1 MTKRLDMNQIVSKL
15 GAMMLIGVL
24 ITSVGTTQVF
34 ADWDKT
40 VYPAIQGT
48 IPIADGEDYTTKNK
62 ISLVDAMAIAE
73 NILPNSKA
81 LYGKLTTVNGYL
93 VYKIFMSNDDRE
105 YNKILVDAGSGDE
118 LYVSDVIKKNSYK
131 KKFHKDKAHN
141 KKMNDYFKGMTP
153 EQIAEKKKQ
162 FKEMGDAWKSLSIQ
176 DRAAMIIHFMQMK
189 MQWDSMSD
197 DEKNTKKVEM
207 KKQWEEYLP
216 LSTEQKKQK
225 LEDYIRSLKN

>member
-1 MTKRLDMNQIVSKL
+1 MKEVVSKL
-15 GAMMLIGVL
+15 GALMLIGVL
-24 ITSVGTTQVF
+24 LTSVGATQVF
-34 ADWDKT
+34 GDWDKT

-73 NILPNSKA
+73 NILPDSKA

-93 VYKIFMSNDDRE
+93 VYKVFMSNDDRE

-176 DRAAMIIHFMQMK
+176 DRAFMILHFMQMK
-189 MQWDSMSD
+189 MQWDTMSS
-197 DEKNTKKVEM
+197 DEKAVKKTEM

-216 LSTEQKKQK
+216 LSVEQKKQK
-225 LEDYIRSLKN
+225 LVDYIKSLKN

>member
-1 MTKRLDMNQIVSKL
+1 MNQVVSKL

-48 IPIADGEDYTTKNK
+48 IPIIEGEDYTTKNK

-93 VYKIFMSNDDRE
+93 VYKVFMSNDDRE
-105 YNKILVDAGSGDE
+105 YQKILVDAGSGDE
-118 LYVSDVIKKNSYK
+118 LYVSDVITKNSYK
-131 KKFHKDKAHN
+131 KKHSKDKSYN

-153 EQIAEKKKQ
+153 EQITEKKKQ
-162 FKEMGDAWKSLSIQ
+162 FKEMGDAWKSISLQ
-176 DRAAMIIHFMQMK
+176 DRAFMILHFMQMK
-189 MQWDSMSD
+189 IQWETMSD
-197 DEKNTKKVEM
+197 DEKAVKKTEM

-216 LSTEQKKQK
+216 MPLEEKKQK
-225 LEDYIRSLKN
+225 LTEYIQSLRN

>member
-1 MTKRLDMNQIVSKL
+1 MNQIVSKL

-81 LYGKLTTVNGYL
+81 LYGKLTTINGYL
-93 VYKIFMSNDDRE
+93 VYKVFMSNDDRE

>member
-1 MTKRLDMNQIVSKL
+1 MNQIVSKL

-48 IPIADGEDYTTKNK
+48 IPITDGEDYTTKNK

-93 VYKIFMSNDDRE
+93 VYKVFMSNDDRQH
-105 YNKILVDAGSGDE
+105 NKILVDAGSGDE

-153 EQIAEKKKQ
+153 EQITEKKKQ
-162 FKEMGDAWKSLSIQ
+162 FKEMGDAWKSMSLQ
-176 DRAAMIIHFMQMK
+176 DRAFMILHFMQMK
-189 MQWDSMSD
+189 MQWDTMSD
-197 DEKNTKKVEM
+197 DEKAVKKTEM

-216 LSTEQKKQK
+216 MSPEEKKQK
-225 LEDYIRSLKN
+225 LTDYIQSLRN

>member
-1 MTKRLDMNQIVSKL
+1 
-15 GAMMLIGVL
+15 MLIGVL

-48 IPIADGEDYTTKNK
+48 IPIIEDEDYTTKNK

-93 VYKIFMSNDDRE
+93 VYKVFMSNDDRE
-105 YNKILVDAGSGDE
+105 YQKILVDAGSGDE
-118 LYVSDVIKKNSYK
+118 LYVSDVITKNSYK
-131 KKFHKDKAHN
+131 KKHSKDKSYN

-153 EQIAEKKKQ
+153 EQITEKKKQ
-162 FKEMGDAWKSLSIQ
+162 FKEMGDAWKSISLQ
-176 DRAAMIIHFMQMK
+176 DRAFMILHFMQMK
-189 MQWDSMSD
+189 IQWETMSD
-197 DEKNTKKVEM
+197 DEKAVKKTEM

-216 LSTEQKKQK
+216 MPLEEKKQK
-225 LEDYIRSLKN
+225 LTEYIQSLRN

>member
-1 MTKRLDMNQIVSKL
+1 
-15 GAMMLIGVL
+15 MLIGVL
-24 ITSVGTTQVF
+24 ITSVGTNQVF

-81 LYGKLTTVNGYL
+81 LYGKLTTINGYL
-93 VYKIFMSNDDRE
+93 VYKVFMSNDDRE

-162 FKEMGDAWKSLSIQ
+162 FKEMGDAWKSISLQ
-176 DRAAMIIHFMQMK
+176 DRAFMILHFMQMK
-189 MQWDSMSD
+189 MQWDTMSD
-197 DEKNTKKVEM
+197 DEKAVKKTEM

-216 LSTEQKKQK
+216 MSPEEKKQK
-225 LEDYIRSLKN
+225 LTDYIQSLRN

>member
-1 MTKRLDMNQIVSKL
+1 MNQIVSKL

-24 ITSVGTTQVF
+24 ITSVGTNQVF

-81 LYGKLTTVNGYL
+81 LYGKLTTINGYL
-93 VYKIFMSNDDRE
+93 VYKVFMSNDDRE

-153 EQIAEKKKQ
+153 EQITEKKKQ
-162 FKEMGDAWKSLSIQ
+162 FKEMGDAWKSISLQ
-176 DRAAMIIHFMQMK
+176 DRAFMILHFMQMK
-189 MQWDSMSD
+189 MQWDTMSD
-197 DEKNTKKVEM
+197 DEKAVKKTEM

-216 LSTEQKKQK
+216 MSPEEKKQK
-225 LEDYIRSLKN
+225 LTDYIQSLRN

>member
-1 MTKRLDMNQIVSKL
+1 
-15 GAMMLIGVL
+15 MLIGVL

-48 IPIADGEDYTTKNK
+48 IPIIEDEDYTTKNK

-93 VYKIFMSNDDRE
+93 VYKVFMSNDDRE
-105 YNKILVDAGSGDE
+105 YQKILVDAGSGDE
-118 LYVSDVIKKNSYK
+118 LYVSDVITKNSYK
-131 KKFHKDKAHN
+131 KKHSKDKSYN

-153 EQIAEKKKQ
+153 EQITEKKKQ
-162 FKEMGDAWKSLSIQ
+162 FKEMGDAWKSI
-176 DRAAMIIHFMQMK
+176 
-189 MQWDSMSD
+189 
-197 DEKNTKKVEM
+197 
-207 KKQWEEYLP
+207 
-216 LSTEQKKQK
+216 
-225 LEDYIRSLKN
+225 

>member
-1 MTKRLDMNQIVSKL
+1 
-15 GAMMLIGVL
+15 MLIGVL

-93 VYKIFMSNDDRE
+93 VYKVFMSNDDRE

-141 KKMNDYFKGMTP
+141 KKMKDYFKGMTP
-153 EQIAEKKKQ
+153 EQITEKKKQ
-162 FKEMGDAWKSLSIQ
+162 FKEMGDAWKSISLQ
-176 DRAAMIIHFMQMK
+176 DRAFMLSLIH
-189 MQWDSMSD
+189 
-197 DEKNTKKVEM
+197 
-207 KKQWEEYLP
+207 
-216 LSTEQKKQK
+216 
-225 LEDYIRSLKN
+225 I

>member
-1 MTKRLDMNQIVSKL
+1 
-15 GAMMLIGVL
+15 
-24 ITSVGTTQVF
+24 
-34 ADWDKT
+34 
-40 VYPAIQGT
+40 
-48 IPIADGEDYTTKNK
+48 
-62 ISLVDAMAIAE
+62 MAIAE

-153 EQIAEKKKQ
+153 EQITEKKKQ
-162 FKEMGDAWKSLSIQ
+162 FKEMGDAWKSISLQ
-176 DRAAMIIHFMQMK
+176 DRAFMILHFMQMK

-197 DEKNTKKVEM
+197 DEKTVKKAEM

-216 LSTEQKKQK
+216 MSVEEKKQK
-225 LEDYIRSLKN
+225 LTDYIQSLRN

>member
-1 MTKRLDMNQIVSKL
+1 MNQVVSKL

-48 IPIADGEDYTTKNK
+48 IPIIEDEDYTTKNK

-93 VYKIFMSNDDRE
+93 VYKVFMSNDDRE
-105 YNKILVDAGSGDE
+105 YQKILVDAGSGDE
-118 LYVSDVIKKNSYK
+118 LYVSDVITKNSYK
-131 KKFHKDKAHN
+131 KKHSKDKSYN

-153 EQIAEKKKQ
+153 EQITEKKKQ
-162 FKEMGDAWKSLSIQ
+162 FKEMGDAWKSISLQ
-176 DRAAMIIHFMQMK
+176 DRAFMILHFMQMK
-189 MQWDSMSD
+189 IQWETMSD
-197 DEKNTKKVEM
+197 DEKVVKKTEM

-216 LSTEQKKQK
+216 MSLEEKKQK
-225 LEDYIRSLKN
+225 LADYIHSLRN

>member
-1 MTKRLDMNQIVSKL
+1 
-15 GAMMLIGVL
+15 MMLIGVL

-48 IPIADGEDYTTKNK
+48 IPIIEGEDYTTKNK

-93 VYKIFMSNDDRE
+93 VYKVFMSNDDRE
-105 YNKILVDAGSGDE
+105 YQKILVDAGSGDE
-118 LYVSDVIKKNSYK
+118 LYVSDVITKNSYK
-131 KKFHKDKAHN
+131 KKHSKDKSYN

-153 EQIAEKKKQ
+153 EQITEKKKQ
-162 FKEMGDAWKSLSIQ
+162 FKEMGDAWKSISLQ
-176 DRAAMIIHFMQMK
+176 DRAFMILHFMQMK
-189 MQWDSMSD
+189 IQWETMSD
-197 DEKNTKKVEM
+197 DEKAVKKTEM

-216 LSTEQKKQK
+216 MPLEEKKQK
-225 LEDYIRSLKN
+225 LTEYIQSLRN

>member
-1 MTKRLDMNQIVSKL
+1 
-15 GAMMLIGVL
+15 MLIGVL
-24 ITSVGTTQVF
+24 ITSVGTNQVF

-81 LYGKLTTVNGYL
+81 LYGKLTTINGYL
-93 VYKIFMSNDDRE
+93 VYKVFMSNDDRE

-153 EQIAEKKKQ
+153 EQITEKKKQ
-162 FKEMGDAWKSLSIQ
+162 FKEMGDAWKSISLQ
-176 DRAAMIIHFMQMK
+176 DRAFMILHFMQMK
-189 MQWDSMSD
+189 MQWDTMSD
-197 DEKNTKKVEM
+197 DEKAVKKTEM

-216 LSTEQKKQK
+216 MSPEEKKQK
-225 LEDYIRSLKN
+225 LTDYIQSLRN

>member
-1 MTKRLDMNQIVSKL
+1 MRKRSYMNQVVSKL

-48 IPIADGEDYTTKNK
+48 IPIIEDEDYTTKNK

-93 VYKIFMSNDDRE
+93 VYKVFMSNDDRE
-105 YNKILVDAGSGDE
+105 YQKILVDAGSGDE
-118 LYVSDVIKKNSYK
+118 LYVSDVITKNSYK
-131 KKFHKDKAHN
+131 KKHSKDKSYN

-153 EQIAEKKKQ
+153 EQITEKKKQ
-162 FKEMGDAWKSLSIQ
+162 FKEMGDAWKSISLQ
-176 DRAAMIIHFMQMK
+176 DRAFMILHFMQMK
-189 MQWDSMSD
+189 IQWETMSD
-197 DEKNTKKVEM
+197 DEKVVKKTEM

-216 LSTEQKKQK
+216 MSLEEKKQK
-225 LEDYIRSLKN
+225 LADYIHSLRN

>member
-1 MTKRLDMNQIVSKL
+1 MNQVVSKL

-93 VYKIFMSNDDRE
+93 VYKVFMSNDDRQH
-105 YNKILVDAGSGDE
+105 NKILVDAGSGDE

-141 KKMNDYFKGMTP
+141 KKMKDYFKGMTP
-153 EQIAEKKKQ
+153 EQITEKKKQ
-162 FKEMGDAWKSLSIQ
+162 FKEMGDAWKSISLQ
-176 DRAAMIIHFMQMK
+176 DRAFMILHFMQMK
-189 MQWDSMSD
+189 MQWDTMSE
-197 DEKNTKKVEM
+197 DEKTQKKTEM
-207 KKQWEEYLP
+207 KQMFQEYLP
-216 LSTEQKKQK
+216 LTLEEKKQK
-225 LEDYIRSLKN
+225 LQEYIKSLN

>member
-1 MTKRLDMNQIVSKL
+1 MTKRSYMNQVASKL

-48 IPIADGEDYTTKNK
+48 IPIIEGEDYTTKNK

-93 VYKIFMSNDDRE
+93 VYKVFLSNDDRE

-118 LYVSDVIKKNSYK
+118 LYVSDVITKNSYK
-131 KKFHKDKAHN
+131 KKHSKDKSYN

-153 EQIAEKKKQ
+153 EQITEKKKQ
-162 FKEMGDAWKSLSIQ
+162 FKEMGDAWKSISLQ
-176 DRAAMIIHFMQMK
+176 DRAFMILHFMQMK
-189 MQWDSMSD
+189 IQWETMSD
-197 DEKNTKKVEM
+197 DEKVVKKTEM

-216 LSTEQKKQK
+216 MSLEEKKQK
-225 LEDYIRSLKN
+225 LTDYIQSLRN